1 MDPIVMTAGTAVVS
15 AMATDAWQ
23 QTRDAVV
30 AWWRRVHPQQAEAVD
45 SELEEVRARILT
57 VRQAQDAAGEAALV
71 SDWRHR
77 LSLLLRERPE
87 LEGELRRLLD
97 QVIIPV
103 LPPREQSWAGS
114 QVLRASASGEG
125 RVYQA
130 GRDQHI
136 TER

>member
-30 AWWRRVHPQQAEAVD
+30 AWWRRAHPQQAEVVD
-45 SELEEVRARILT
+45 SELGEARTRILT
-57 VRQAQDAAGEAALV
+57 VRQARDAAGEAVLV

-87 LEGELRRLLD
+87 LEDELRRLLD

-103 LPPREQSWAGS
+103 LPPQERPRAGS
-114 QVLRASASGEG
+114 QVLKASASGEG